1 LVGALALLPQLASAQ
16 PPTSAWWLDSWNSLY
31 GWLTTPFLTI
41 GTTGVMAVGLGQ
53 AAAVVVLAL
62 LVSRVLRRSLARV
75 SARLPNLD
83 QGMVRV
89 GAANSHEIKE
99 RL

>member
-1 LVGALALLPQLASAQ
+1 
-16 PPTSAWWLDSWNSLY
+16 
-31 GWLTTPFLTI
+31 
-41 GTTGVMAVGLGQ
+41 MAVGLGQ

-83 QGMVRV
+83 QAMVRV